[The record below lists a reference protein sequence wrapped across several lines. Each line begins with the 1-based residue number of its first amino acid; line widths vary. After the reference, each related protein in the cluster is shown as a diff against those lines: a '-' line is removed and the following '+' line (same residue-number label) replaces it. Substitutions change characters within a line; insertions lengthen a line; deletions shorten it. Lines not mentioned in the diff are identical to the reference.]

1 MHNGA
6 DAPRGCLPIAWQL
19 ASSICV
25 RFTPPPLPP
34 HMQQVEVEEE
44 TYHKYMF
51 HMHSFQLLYRAEV
64 LEAFPNL
71 ATVVVNLEQQDV
83 SPPPRRAQ
91 VMRLVNPFS
100 NQDIHP
106 PPPCIAS
113 HSQHTAPNRSISP
126 SRLTTSL
133 MVPRRLYPNPPM
145 RAGWVLSSRVDPS
158 RIRFHG
164 APCTEAT
171 LSPWIR
177 LHPRAVK

>member
-106 PPPCIAS
+106 PPLHCIPLSAHRSQPFYFPFQVDDVPHGAQTPLPEPTDAS
-113 HSQHTAPNRSISP
+113 WVGPLKPRGSFSDP
-126 SRLTTSL
+126 L
-133 MVPRRLYPNPPM
+133 PRRAMHRGY
-145 RAGWVLSSRVDPS
+145 
-158 RIRFHG
+158 
-164 APCTEAT
+164 T
-171 LSPWIR
+171 
-177 LHPRAVK
+177 